1 MIHMINRIKR
11 TKIYFLSNYDE
22 TFSMCGFHI
31 FVDNY
36 ETEKNLDKIFPK
48 LFLFFE
54 R

>member
-1 MIHMINRIKR
+1 MKLLIPHVMMKDL
-11 TKIYFLSNYDE
+11 FSFNYDE

-31 FVDNY
+31 FADNY
-36 ETEKNLDKIFPK
+36 ETEKNLDKMFPK